1 MLPATLETMAT
12 DLRSALDPVAFAV
25 GRLEFTPDAW
35 QEKVL
40 QSTGQNI
47 LLNCS
52 RQAGKSTT
60 TAIIALHE
68 AFYWPDSL
76 VLLVSPSQRQSRE
89 LFVKV
94 CGFLRMLEPRPIL
107 EEDNRLSFTLSNGSR
122 VVSLPGSAET
132 VRGFSALSCGL

>member
-1 MLPATLETMAT
+1 MRPATLETMAAEM
-12 DLRSALDPVAFAV
+12 RHALDPVGFAV
-25 GRLEFTPDAW
+25 DRLEFTPDAW

-68 AFYWPDSL
+68 A
-76 VLLVSPSQRQSRE
+76 
-89 LFVKV
+89 
-94 CGFLRMLEPRPIL
+94 
-107 EEDNRLSFTLSNGSR
+107 
-122 VVSLPGSAET
+122 A
-132 VRGFSALSCGL
+132 